1 MMSLVVLVVVASA
14 AVASGLPAVIY
25 PAGVSPAACPNY
37 PYCGPDPLEV
47 PLVPGGEAITAA
59 QARVRLAQIA
69 VSQPYYPSVPGI
81 AAHEAAVNEQLASM
95 GIAPSLLR
103 HEFEVA
109 KLQQAQD
116 DFVAMQ
122 AQLAAS
128 LSSP

>member
-1 MMSLVVLVVVASA
+1 M
-14 AVASGLPAVIY
+14 
-25 PAGVSPAACPNY
+25 
-37 PYCGPDPLEV
+37 

-59 QARVRLAQIA
+59 QARVRLAQNA

-128 LSSP
+128 LASP